1 MEFIMNS
8 MEQIGTMIV
17 SFLITVVAMPSFINY
32 FRNRNEGQ
40 MIREEGPKW
49 HEKKSGTPTMGGLI
63 FIVAITVSSLLFEIT
78 SHQINATGL
87 ILIFILIMYGL
98 LGFWDDSIKL
108 MKKQNEGLKAW
119 QKFLGQVVGA
129 VIFYLVYLH
138 EGFPQVLN
146 LPWIGS
152 WHLGIWFVLFV
163 VFWLVGFSNAV
174 NLSDGLDGLVSGLAI
189 IAFGAYAIIAGAQKQ
204 FDVLIFCLAII
215 GALLGFFIFNHKP
228 AKIFMGDMGSL
239 ALGGALAAVS
249 ILVHHEVA
257 LLLIGIVFVCETAS
271 VILQVLSF
279 KLTGHRIFKMSPIHH
294 HFEMLGWSEWKVD
307 IVFWCVGLIGA
318 VIGLIGILN

>member
-1 MEFIMNS
+1 MNAL
-8 MEQIGTMIV
+8 EQIGTALV
-17 SFLITVVAMPSFINY
+17 SFFITVLAMPSFINY
-32 FRNRNEGQ
+32 FRERNEGQ

-63 FIVAITVSSLLFEIT
+63 FIIAISISSLLFEII
-78 SHQINATGL
+78 SHQLNATGL
-87 ILIFILIMYGL
+87 ILIFILIMYGV

-119 QKFLGQVVGA
+119 QKFLGQIIGA
-129 VIFYLVYLH
+129 VIFYAVYVH
-138 EGFPQVLN
+138 EGFAQVLSI
-146 LPWIGS
+146 PGFGD

-163 VFWLVGFSNAV
+163 VFWLTGFSNAV

-189 IAFGAYAIIAGAQKQ
+189 IAFGAYAIIAAVQNQ

-215 GALLGFFIFNHKP
+215 GALVGFFLFNHKP
-228 AKIFMGDMGSL
+228 ARIFMGDMGSL

-294 HFEMLGWSEWKVD
+294 HFEMLGWSEWKID
-307 IVFWCVGLIGA
+307 LVFWTVGLIGA
-318 VIGLIGILN
+318 VIALVGILK